1 MKKGD
6 LNVELRNDSGS
17 IAYCGLQIMK
27 GRVIVIDNETTPK
40 MIVKDKYFLAKT
52 HNIELIP

>member
-1 MKKGD
+1 MKRGE

-40 MIVKDKYFLAKT
+40 MIVKDKYLLAKT
-52 HNIELIP
+52 HNIDLIQ

>member
-1 MKKGD
+1 MKKGE

-17 IAYCGLQIMK
+17 IGYCGLQIMK

-40 MIVKDKYFLAKT
+40 MIVKDKYLLAKT
-52 HNIELIP
+52 HNIDLIQ